1 MSNPTPETT
10 PPKQRHGLIWLLPGI
25 LLGAVLLLL
34 LHRCAPETPPPA
46 TGEENARRDEH
57 AALLR
62 EKAFWQEL
70 LHKTPCEVKD
80 ALNLKLPSQTQDQH
94 AARPDASTPQPIPPS
109 DVPPNPQSLA
119 PKEPQGTEAP
129 ASLTSPTSSASP
141 SNPTAPA
148 ALTALQRVERGTAL
162 VLVFVPGGLR
172 QGTGFFVNGDH
183 LVTNRHVVQ
192 DAANNEALVIGGGL
206 GGARKGRIVA
216 TAEGTDFDF
225 AAIRITPAPD
235 DHPLALPLTSVVNK
249 TEKISAWGFPALVSE
264 QDPAYTRLLEGD
276 LGAVPEVVY
285 TDGVVNAI
293 LDTKPRNIVHSAV
306 VSSGSSGGPLV
317 NDKGVVIG
325 INTFIRLDADS
336 NRQTQTALGGD
347 AVMAFLKQHGIAFT
361 EQPR

>member
-1 MSNPTPETT
+1 MSTAETT
-10 PPKQRHGLIWLLPGI
+10 PPNQRLGLLWLLPGL
-25 LLGAVLLLL
+25 LLGAVIVFL
-34 LHRCAPETPPPA
+34 LHRCTPEPPPAA
-46 TGEENARRDEH
+46 TGEENARRDEQ

-70 LHKTPCEVKD
+70 LQKTPCEVKD
-80 ALNLKLPSQTQDQH
+80 ALELKLPAQNATLPQ
-94 AARPDASTPQPIPPS
+94 PDANATKPTPHATQPE
-109 DVPPNPQSLA
+109 PQSGTQPLA
-119 PKEPQGTEAP
+119 PHTPDSEAP
-129 ASLTSPTSSASP
+129 ASLTSPVSHATP
-141 SNPTAPA
+141 VDPA
-148 ALTALQRVERGTAL
+148 TLTPLQRVERGTAL
-162 VLVFVPGGLR
+162 VIVLVPGGLQ

-192 DAANNEALVIGGGL
+192 NAINSEALVIGGSL

-216 TAEGTDFDF
+216 TAQGTDFDF
-225 AAIRITPAPD
+225 AAIHITPTAE
-235 DHPLALPLTSVVNK
+235 DHPLALPLTASVNK

-276 LGAVPEVVY
+276 LSAVPEVVY

-293 LDTKPRNIVHSAV
+293 LSTKPRNIVHSAV

-336 NRQTQTALGGD
+336 NRQTQTALGSD
-347 AVMAFLKQHGIAFT
+347 AIMTFLKQHNITFT
-361 EQPR
+361 EQK